1 MTILIIEDD
10 PIQALNLKIQLRD
23 LGYMHVETAS
33 NLQEVTELTQSNT
46 FDLVFCDIHL
56 PDTDGISLLSE
67 HLTKDIAKAVVVI
80 SIVDDSILKLT
91 MGMCSQLGYQFVS
104 ALQKPLVSDEL
115 ASVMQSYQDS
125 RQKTGTPAIDI
136 NLSDVDILDGF
147 EQNRFFAV
155 YQPQFSFD
163 SGQLVGVEALVR
175 MEHPKYGVVAP
186 LYFLPL
192 INQAGRMRDLYAV
205 MLDKATSA
213 VSALGGN
220 VKLSLNVTQ
229 DLLESDLTF
238 ITTQICE
245 QNEFPLSKLTLELT
259 EEQAYSS
266 SHQALANIARLSIKG
281 VDFSIDDFGTGY
293 ASLEKLVDLPFSELK
308 IDRLFISRVKD
319 SYRHQQLT
327 MSAVRLAQSLGL
339 HCIAEGVEDV
349 ETWEQLKALGVDT
362 CQGFYTGKPMSI
374 SELLPLYQVA
384 KTTEMDASEPPSV
397 VVYVDK
403 DSTRGA
409 AIQKLLSKELTDHNV
424 LFLPKLEELNNVR
437 RDLPVSM
444 IVIDSDTLYNTSEKD
459 RIALSNAKNK
469 VNTVALVSDENDAQ
483 NLVFKMPYLI
493 KGETITNT
501 AKQASSFVL
510 QSGQNDVTS
519 GLLKLS
525 ERERDVAKLLLAGF
539 SNKYIAYEFGISEK
553 TISTFKRRIF
563 SKLQVKSIIELS
575 GIIKFDE

>member
-136 NLSDVDILDGF
+136 NLGDVDILDGF

>member
-1 MTILIIEDD
+1 MNILIIEDD
-10 PIQALNLKIQLRD
+10 PIQALNLRIQLRD
-23 LGYMHVETAS
+23 LGYVHVDTAS
-33 NLQEVTELTQSNT
+33 NLQDVIEVTQRNT

-67 HLTKDIAKAVVVI
+67 HLTKDIAKAVVII
-80 SIVDDSILKLT
+80 SIVDDSILQLT
-91 MGMCSQLGYQFVS
+91 MGMCSQLGYRFVS
-104 ALQKPLVSDEL
+104 ALQKPLVSEAL
-115 ASVMQSYQDS
+115 ESVMQSHKASLQET
-125 RQKTGTPAIDI
+125 QTPKNGV
-136 NLSDVDILDGF
+136 NLSELDIFESF
-147 EQNRFFAV
+147 EQNRFFSV

-163 SGQLVGVEALVR
+163 SGQLVGLEALVR
-175 MEHPKYGVVAP
+175 MEHPKYGIVSP
-186 LYFLPL
+186 LHFLPL
-192 INQAGRMRDLYAV
+192 VIKTGRMKDLYAV

-229 DLLESDLTF
+229 DLLESDLTV

-245 QNEFPLSKLTLELT
+245 RNEFPLNKLTLELT
-259 EEQAYSS
+259 EEQAYNS
-266 SHQALANIARLSIKG
+266 SHKALANIARLSIKG

-327 MSAVRLAQSLGL
+327 MSAARLAQSLGL

-349 ETWEQLKALGVDT
+349 DTWELLKGLGVDT

-384 KTTEMDASEPPSV
+384 KAPDVNATEPLSV
-397 VVYVDK
+397 VVYVDR
-403 DSTRGA
+403 DPTRGSA
-409 AIQKLLSKELTDHNV
+409 LQKLLSKELSDHNV
-424 LFLPKLEELNNVR
+424 LFLPKLEELNNVM

-444 IVIDSDTLYNTSEKD
+444 VVIDSGALYKTSEKD
-459 RIALSNAKNK
+459 RIALSNAKSK
-469 VNTVALVSDENDAQ
+469 VDSVALISEESETN
-483 NLVFKMPYLI
+483 NLIFKMPFLI
-493 KGETITNT
+493 KGGVITDT
-501 AKQASSFVL
+501 AKQISTFVL
-510 QSGQNDVTS
+510 RSGKDEMSS

-525 ERERDVAKLLLAGF
+525 EREREVAKLLLAGF

-553 TISTFKRRIF
+553 TVSTFKRRIF

-575 GIIKFDE
+575 GILKFDT

>member
-136 NLSDVDILDGF
+136 NLGDVDILDGF

-493 KGETITNT
+493 KGEAITNT